1 MIKDKYKCQFSPDGK
16 NWITD
21 SIKNIDIAW
30 EFLIGKETTKFKL
43 LNPFGKV
50 RIVNGKTGF
59 IVGDK

>member
-30 EFLIGKETTKFKL
+30 EFLTGTEATKWKL
-43 LNPFGKV
+43 FNPFGKI
-50 RIVNGKTGF
+50 RIVNTKTNFIIGK
-59 IVGDK
+59 